1 MAEPMDDEDNHSDF
15 QGSMPRGV
23 LAIFAIA
30 LFLHLVWLAWLA
42 SLAVMP
48 IVMQAFLINKVGICK
63 KKKNFRN
70 YIPLFRK
77 YNKHILDTD
86 IKCYNLNEIIHHQN
100 RNTSKNNFKT
110 RQALTSVEAYS
121 DIMV

>member
-63 KKKNFRN
+63 KKKKLQKL
-70 YIPLFRK
+70 Y
-77 YNKHILDTD
+77 T
-86 IKCYNLNEIIHHQN
+86 IIQ
-100 RNTSKNNFKT
+100 KI
-110 RQALTSVEAYS
+110 Q
-121 DIMV
+121 